1 MRRWANRK
9 KSDLYKHYVKKS
21 TDRAAVLADE
31 KYEEYSTKVFNAMD
45 KAAENGQ
52 FCAYC
57 FFQYPINHTA
67 LNELIGMLRDSGFT
81 AKYVYVY
88 DDWHGK
94 ELIVKW
100 RK

>member
-1 MRRWANRK
+1 MIFANRK
-9 KSDLYKHYVKKS
+9 KSKIYMKYVNKS
-21 TDRAAVLADE
+21 TERAAIIAKE
-31 KYEEYSTKVFNAMD
+31 KYEKYVNKVFNAMD

-67 LNELIGMLRDSGFT
+67 LDELIGMLRDSGFI
-81 AKYVYVY
+81 AKYDC
-88 DDWHGK
+88 DDWYGE

>member
-1 MRRWANRK
+1 MRRWANKK
-9 KSDLYKHYVKKS
+9 KSALYKHYVKKS

-67 LNELIGMLRDSGFT
+67 LDELIGMLRDSGFI
-81 AKYVYVY
+81 AKYGC
-88 DDWHGK
+88 DDWYAE